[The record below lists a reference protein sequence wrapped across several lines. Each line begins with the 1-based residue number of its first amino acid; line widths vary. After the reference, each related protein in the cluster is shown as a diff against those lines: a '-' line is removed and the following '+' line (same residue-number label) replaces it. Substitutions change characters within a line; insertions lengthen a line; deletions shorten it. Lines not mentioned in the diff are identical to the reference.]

1 MAIVRP
7 SPLKRVPL
15 RGVGDDLAEWS
26 SDKMQAFI
34 QDHNRVA
41 LQWLRIRQFAQEQQA
56 LAQMAGMQAFAAV
69 MAQQVATADRYR
81 TEIRHR
87 VDFLYEVAN
96 LFGADRWDSQQA
108 AILEIRA
115 RAAAFANNPQ
125 SLGGA
130 PLALGLA
137 AVLAVMVGWLR
148 WCSLESQRA
157 ANKMDADVRRFDAAT
172 EWQKR
177 AEDKRLPPETRER
190 YGRMAELQAGEI
202 AGSTP
207 DIGAE
212 KSSMGNTLLWGV
224 GLYLAITQGPK
235 LLRGARG
242 R

>member
-7 SPLKRVPL
+7 FPPKIQAPL

-26 SDKMQAFI
+26 SEKVHALI
-34 QDHNRVA
+34 QDHHRVA
-41 LQWLRIRQFAQEQQA
+41 QQWRTVQRFAQEHLA
-56 LAQMAGMQAFAAV
+56 LAQTAGLHSFAAV
-69 MAQQVATADRYR
+69 MAQHAATCGRYLQ
-81 TEIRHR
+81 EIRSR
-87 VDFLYEVAN
+87 TDFLYEAAN
-96 LFGADRWDSQQA
+96 LFGADRWDSQRA
-108 AILEIRA
+108 TILEIRA
-115 RAAAFANNPQ
+115 RAAAYANDPQ

-130 PLALGLA
+130 PLAVGLGVVLA
-137 AVLAVMVGWLR
+137 AMIGWLR

-177 AEDKRLPPETRER
+177 SEDKRLPPETRER

-202 AGSTP
+202 AGATP

-224 GLYLAITQGPK
+224 GIYLAITQGPK

-242 R
+242 